1 MKLRSS
7 LALTAA
13 LTAFPLPAH
22 AQRDLTQIP
31 DTNPDAQIASFQ
43 LPPGLEINL
52 FAAEPLVKKPIQM
65 AWDAQGRLWVAS
77 SAIYPQVK
85 PGQDSTDQILILED
99 TNRDGKVDKSTVFQD
114 GLIIPT
120 GIWPQDGGAYVA
132 NSTELLFLKDT
143 DGDGKADQRTT
154 LLTGFGTED
163 THHIL
168 HTIRPAPNGALF
180 MAQSV
185 YIHSHIE
192 TPFGPRR
199 LGGSGFWEFQPE
211 TGRLEVFNLGQVN
224 PWGLIF
230 DPWGRSFTTDGAYG
244 EGINHTFPGATFRC
258 LPNQLPRIL
267 TGLNP
272 GQPKQCGLE
281 RISGAH
287 FPDDWQG
294 QLITADF
301 RGHRVNR
308 FETTESGSGFTSKQ
322 LDDIVRSNHGSFR
335 PIDMRMGPDGAL
347 YIADW
352 YNPIIQHG
360 EVDFRDPRR
369 DKAHG
374 RIWRVTV
381 KDRPLC
387 PPIDYPKLTE
397 TQLLD
402 LLKASEDW
410 VRHWAKQELKS
421 RKISDL
427 TKKLAAWL
435 EANDDPRLV
444 AEAAWTAET
453 CGLADFSWFFT
464 TQYIS
469 NRPDRNEPRLR
480 AAGLRLLSHLVR
492 DKGLNA
498 FTDSEGKPMPIET
511 VEKSWAGFADD
522 ESPIV
527 RLEALSLFRQAR
539 TAKAAEAASRI
550 LNHPVDTNLDFAA
563 WLTLRELAPVWL
575 PAFKN
580 GDITFDADPKRITF
594 ALQAA
599 EKPEAVAILIDL
611 VRDGKLPA
619 SGEPEALRLV
629 GTLGKQPEIDALFAL
644 ARDPAVTPTRKAA
657 ALDALATAAAQQNLI
672 PANPGDTLTPLLTA
686 PETSAAAAT
695 LAGLWKIEATR
706 PALEALAKS
715 NESNARPASRAALQ
729 ALVRLGGD
737 PTRALLTS
745 LADQNPDAVAA
756 FITLDP
762 AAAAAPAA
770 NLLASLTESG
780 ETDSVI
786 FDAALQR
793 QDAPNALATALAN
806 KKLAREV
813 ATNGIRKA
821 STTGADTKALTEALT
836 KAGNL
841 QPVTTLTGAQMA
853 AMIQEVAATGNPAR
867 GEEIY
872 RRTSLQCVACHAIA
886 GTGGVV
892 GPDLISIGS
901 SAPADYIIDSLLEPG
916 KKIKEGYATVMIT
929 TKDGTVKSG
938 FLMREDEREVQ
949 LRDTAGTI
957 ESIPASQVANK
968 QVIPVSLMPAGLTH
982 SLRRDEFI
990 DLARFLTELGK
1001 PGPFESREDGTLRD
1015 WKIATNGGN
1024 TAESF
1029 AQNPAA
1035 TTWIPFTAKVNG
1047 TLPLTEITPVNN
1059 LRILQTEITIPASG
1073 TLNLQI
1079 ESQEGLRL
1087 FLGTKEIQAA
1097 PTTQLTTTPGKHLL
1111 TLASPHTLTTTPKL
1125 RLTTP

>member
-1 MKLRSS
+1 MKPTFPAT
-7 LALTAA
+7 LALAA
-13 LTAFPLPAH
+13 VLSAPAH
-22 AQRDLTQIP
+22 AQRNLTQIP
-31 DTNPDAQIASFQ
+31 DTDPQAQIASFQ

-52 FAAEPLVKKPIQM
+52 FAAEPLVKKPIQI

-85 PGQDSTDQILILED
+85 PGQPSTDQILILED
-99 TNRDGKVDKSTVFQD
+99 TDRDGKADKSTVFQD

-185 YIHSHIE
+185 YIHSHVE

-199 LGGSGFWEFQPE
+199 LGGSGFWEFRPE

-224 PWGLIF
+224 PWGLVF
-230 DPWGRSFTTDGAYG
+230 DPWGRSFSTDGAYG

-267 TGLNP
+267 IGLNP

-308 FETTESGSGFTSKQ
+308 FETTESGSSFTSKQ

-387 PPIDYPKLTE
+387 PPVDYPSLTE
-397 TQLLD
+397 AELLD

-421 RKISDL
+421 RNIPDL
-427 TKKLAAWL
+427 TQKLAAWL

-464 TQYIS
+464 TQYAS
-469 NRPDRNEPRLR
+469 NRPGRDEPRLR

-492 DKGLNA
+492 DKGLDA
-498 FTDSEGKPMPIET
+498 FTDSEGRIMPVET
-511 VEKSWAGFADD
+511 VESSWASFADD
-522 ESPIV
+522 VSPIV

-550 LNHPVDTNLDFAA
+550 LNHPVDANLDFAV

-575 PAFKN
+575 PAFRN
-580 GDITFDADPKRITF
+580 GDITFDADPKRITA

-672 PANPGDTLTPLLTA
+672 PANPAEALTPLLAA

-695 LAGLWKIEATR
+695 LAGLWKIEAAR
-706 PALEALAKS
+706 PALESLAKA
-715 NESNARPASRAALQ
+715 NTRPASRAALQ
-729 ALVRLGGD
+729 ALVRLGGE
-737 PTRALLTS
+737 PTRTFLSS
-745 LADQNPDAVAA
+745 LANGNPDALAA

-762 AAAAAPAA
+762 AAAAPIAA
-770 NLLASLTESG
+770 TVLASLTTSG
-780 ETDSVI
+780 EADSLI
-786 FDAALQR
+786 FAAALQR
-793 QDAPNALATALAN
+793 QDAPNALAAAISN
-806 KKLAREV
+806 KTLAREV

-841 QPVTTLTGAQMA
+841 QPVTTLTEAQMA
-853 AMIQEVAATGNPAR
+853 TMIQEISATGNPAR

-872 RRTSLQCVACHAIA
+872 RRTSLQCIACHAIA
-886 GTGGVV
+886 GSGGVV
-892 GPDLISIGS
+892 GPDLISIGA
-901 SAPADYIIDSLLEPG
+901 SAPVDYIIDSLLEPA
-916 KKIKEGYATVMIT
+916 KKIKEGYATVMVT

-949 LRDTAGTI
+949 LRDIAGAI
-957 ESIPASQVANK
+957 DSIPASQVAK
-968 QVIPVSLMPAGLTH
+968 KEVIPISLMPAGLTH

-990 DLARFLTELGK
+990 DLVRFLTELGK
-1001 PGPFESREDGTLRD
+1001 PGDYESRNDGALRD
-1015 WKIATNGGN
+1015 WNAAASGGA
-1024 TAESF
+1024 TAEAF
-1029 AQNPAA
+1029 AENPDSA
-1035 TTWIPFTAKVNG
+1035 TWIPFTAKVNG
-1047 TLPLTEITPVNN
+1047 TLPLSEIPTVND

-1073 TLNLQI
+1073 TLALQI
-1079 ESQEGLRL
+1079 DSHPGLRL
-1087 FLGTKEIQAA
+1087 FLGDREVQAN
-1097 PTTQLTTTPGKHLL
+1097 PTTTLTATAGNHLL
-1111 TLASPHTLTTTPKL
+1111 TLAAPAALDSLPCL
-1125 RLTTP
+1125 RVVDPSR